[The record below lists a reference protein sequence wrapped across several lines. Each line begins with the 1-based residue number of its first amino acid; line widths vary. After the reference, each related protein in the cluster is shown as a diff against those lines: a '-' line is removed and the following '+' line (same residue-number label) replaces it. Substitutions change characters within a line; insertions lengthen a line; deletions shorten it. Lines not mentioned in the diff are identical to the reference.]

1 MSQPRHRVEQSHDG
15 VLRPAP
21 GDRVVAA
28 AEAGVVSV
36 EEGVHVQEQRVA
48 GAGAGEQ
55 QHQGGDGEDGPHGGT
70 LVPRAERLKGSRWC
84 L

>member
-1 MSQPRHRVEQSHDG
+1 
-15 VLRPAP
+15 
-21 GDRVVAA
+21 VVAA

-70 LVPRAERLKGSRWC
+70 LVPRAERVKGSRWC

>member
-1 MSQPRHRVEQSHDG
+1 M
-15 VLRPAP
+15 
-21 GDRVVAA
+21 VAA

-48 GAGAGEQ
+48 GAGAREK
-55 QHQGGDGEDGPHGGT
+55 HQGGDGDDGPHGGT